1 MKRKIIA
8 AAFIVLIV
16 LCCFLFFRYIFIF
29 NKGNRLYERMDYVG
43 AIEQYENALAANPP
57 HFKECSI
64 RVNLALSMIYN
75 MGEDFAAPENI
86 ENSINTLME
95 ARDILLEDGCATEEG
110 DGHSEPAQQLKE
122 EIDKLLEQ
130 LQQQQEQQNSSNSDQ
145 SEEESNG
152 GSAGNE
158 PPIDESAEQEIQNEL
173 QNIQN
178 DSYDERQE
186 SQQMEEDWESDVNYD
201 FGAEI
206 W

>member
-1 MKRKIIA
+1 MKRKLIA

-29 NKGNRLYERMDYVG
+29 NKGNKLYERMDYVG
-43 AIEQYENALAANPP
+43 AIEQYEAALAANPP

-64 RVNLALSMIYN
+64 RVNLALAMIYN

-130 LQQQQEQQNSSNSDQ
+130 LQQQQQNSSSPDQ
-145 SEEESNG
+145 SEDENDG
-152 GSAGNE
+152 GAAGSE
-158 PPIDESAEQEIQNEL
+158 PPIDEGVEQEIQNEL
-173 QNIQN
+173 QDIQN

-186 SQQMEEDWESDVNYD
+186 SQQMEEDFDSDVNYD
-201 FGAEI
+201 FDAKI